1 MSLDKN
7 QVDAIARL
15 AGLSVDETES
25 EQVTEKLS
33 SVLAIF
39 QQMQAIETDGV
50 EPMAHPLDQ
59 VQRLREDRVTET
71 NHREDYQSIAPAA
84 ENGLYLVPQVID

>member
-1 MSLDKN
+1 VSLDKN

-15 AGLSVDETES
+15 AGLSVDAAES
-25 EQVTEKLS
+25 EQLTEKLS
-33 SVLAIF
+33 NVLAIF
-39 QQMQAIETDGV
+39 QQMQAINTDGI

-59 VQRLREDRVTET
+59 VQRLREDQVTET
-71 NHREDYQSIAPAA
+71 NHREAYQSIAPAA

>member
-1 MSLDKN
+1 MSLKKTE
-7 QVDAIARL
+7 VDAIARL
-15 AGLSVDETES
+15 AGISVEAAER
-25 EQVTEKLS
+25 EQLTAKLS

-39 QQMQAIETDGV
+39 QQMQAIDTEGV

-71 NHREDYQSIAPAA
+71 NHREEYQSLAPAA
-84 ENGLYLVPQVID
+84 EKGLYLVPQVID

>member
-15 AGLSVDETES
+15 AGLSVDEAES

-39 QQMQAIETDGV
+39 QQMQAIETDGID
-50 EPMAHPLDQ
+50 PMAHPLDQ